1 MAVTINGT
9 TNVITPTSAVQP
21 TGSLLQVVSTVKK
34 DTFSE
39 SVAANGDTAVIMT
52 ATITPA
58 STSNK
63 ILVWYSLS
71 PNRYGNYMTLTRG
84 GSTLTAAIGDAAG
97 SRVRSTNTQVEG
109 NDSYTATLSGH
120 FLDSPSSTSA
130 LTYGFKLRHS
140 SSSTQT
146 IYLNRGTAD
155 TDEYQVTR
163 GISVF
168 TVMEIAG

>member
-1 MAVTINGT
+1 MAVSINGT

-71 PNRYGNYMTLTRG
+71 PNMYRNYMTLTR
-84 GSTLTAAIGDAAG
+84 
-97 SRVRSTNTQVEG
+97 
-109 NDSYTATLSGH
+109 
-120 FLDSPSSTSA
+120 
-130 LTYGFKLRHS
+130 
-140 SSSTQT
+140 
-146 IYLNRGTAD
+146 
-155 TDEYQVTR
+155 
-163 GISVF
+163 
-168 TVMEIAG
+168 